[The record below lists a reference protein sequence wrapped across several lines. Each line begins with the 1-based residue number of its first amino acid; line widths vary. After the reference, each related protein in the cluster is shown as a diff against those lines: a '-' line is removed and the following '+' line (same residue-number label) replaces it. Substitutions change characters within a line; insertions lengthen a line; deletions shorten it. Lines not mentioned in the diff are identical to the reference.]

1 MIHSMTGFGREEKLI
16 NDKKIVI
23 EVRTLNSKG
32 LDISLKV
39 HESLS
44 FIEDYLRKSVK
55 EKLIKGKVD
64 VILDIEDTNEDLI
77 LPVNKSKIKAY
88 IKELRKDFKIDESQ
102 IISNLLTGNSYV
114 KSNITFNKSEEKKI
128 KILLDKVIQKQLRY
142 RRIEGEAL
150 GKDLEKSLSRINSYI
165 NKVVSVEANRI
176 KDKKNKF
183 KSYFNELNEKYD
195 KSRLEQEIIYYI
207 EKLDINEEIIRLQ
220 HHLKFFSSE
229 MKKKEIKGKKL
240 SFISQE
246 IGREINTIGSKANN
260 FEIQSMVVNMKEEL
274 ERIKENVLNILYRKV
289 GYK

>member
-16 NDKKIVI
+16 NSIKIVI
-23 EVRTLNSKG
+23 EIRTLNSKG
-32 LDISLKV
+32 LDINLKV
-39 HESLS
+39 HESFS
-44 FIEDYLRKSVK
+44 FIGEYLRKSVK

-64 VILDIEDTNEDLI
+64 VILDIEDTNEDLLI
-77 LPVNKSKIKAY
+77 PFDKSKIKAY

-102 IISNLLTGNSYV
+102 IISNLLIGNSYIN
-114 KSNITFNKSEEKKI
+114 SNITFNKSEEKKI
-128 KILLDKVIQKQLRY
+128 KILLDKVIQKQLKY
-142 RRIEGEAL
+142 RRIEGKAI
-150 GKDLEKSLSRINSYI
+150 GDDLKKSISKINNYI
-165 NKVVSVEANRI
+165 NKVVSVESNRI
-176 KDKKNKF
+176 KDKKKKF

-229 MKKKEIKGKKL
+229 MKNKEIKGKKL

-274 ERIKENVLNILYRKV
+274 EKIKENVLNIL
-289 GYK
+289 

>member
-64 VILDIEDTNEDLI
+64 VILDIEDTNEDLL
-77 LPVNKSKIKAY
+77 LPFNKSKIKAY
-88 IKELRKDFKIDESQ
+88 IKELSKDFKIDESQ
-102 IISNLLTGNSYV
+102 IISNLLTENSYV

-150 GKDLEKSLSRINSYI
+150 GKDLEKSLSKINSYI

-229 MKKKEIKGKKL
+229 MKKREIKGKKL

-260 FEIQSMVVNMKEEL
+260 FEIQSIVVNMKEEL
-274 ERIKENVLNILYRKV
+274 ERIKENVLNIL
-289 GYK
+289 

>member
-16 NDKKIVI
+16 NSNKIVI
-23 EVRTLNSKG
+23 EIRTLNSKG
-32 LDISLKV
+32 LDINLKV
-39 HESLS
+39 HESFS
-44 FIEDYLRKSVK
+44 FIGEYLRKSVK

-64 VILDIEDTNEDLI
+64 VILDIEDTNEDLLI
-77 LPVNKSKIKAY
+77 PFNKSKIKAY

-102 IISNLLTGNSYV
+102 IVSNLLIGNSYIN
-114 KSNITFNKSEEKKI
+114 SNITFNKSEEKKI
-128 KILLDKVIQKQLRY
+128 KILLDKVIQKQIKY
-142 RRIEGEAL
+142 RRTEGEAI
-150 GKDLEKSLSRINSYI
+150 GKDLKKSISKINNYI
-165 NKVVSVEANRI
+165 NKVVSVESNRI
-176 KDKKNKF
+176 KDKKKKF

-207 EKLDINEEIIRLQ
+207 EKLDINEEIVRLQ

-229 MKKKEIKGKKL
+229 MKNKQIKGKKL

-274 ERIKENVLNILYRKV
+274 EKIKENVLNIL
-289 GYK
+289 

>member
-1 MIHSMTGFGREEKLI
+1 MIHSMTGFGREEKPI

-32 LDISLKV
+32 LDITLKV

-77 LPVNKSKIKAY
+77 LPFNKSKIKAY

-114 KSNITFNKSEEKKI
+114 KSNITFNKREEKKI

-150 GKDLEKSLSRINSYI
+150 GKDLEKSLSKINSYI

-220 HHLKFFSSE
+220 HHLKFFSLE
-229 MKKKEIKGKKL
+229 MKKREIKGKKL

-274 ERIKENVLNILYRKV
+274 ERIKENVLNIL
-289 GYK
+289 

>member
-23 EVRTLNSKG
+23 EIRTLNSKG
-32 LDISLKV
+32 LDINLKV
-39 HESLS
+39 HDSFS
-44 FIEDYLRKSVK
+44 FIGEYLRKSVK

-64 VILDIEDTNEDLI
+64 IILDIEDTNEDLL
-77 LPVNKSKIKAY
+77 LPFNKSKIKAY

-150 GKDLEKSLSRINSYI
+150 GKDLEKSLSKINSYI

-229 MKKKEIKGKKL
+229 MKKREIKGKKL

-274 ERIKENVLNILYRKV
+274 ERIKENVLNIL
-289 GYK
+289 

>member
-16 NDKKIVI
+16 NSNKIVI
-23 EVRTLNSKG
+23 EIRTLNSKG
-32 LDISLKV
+32 LDVNLKV
-39 HESLS
+39 HESFS
-44 FIEDYLRKSVK
+44 FIGEYLRKSVK

-64 VILDIEDTNEDLI
+64 VILDIEDTNEDLLI
-77 LPVNKSKIKAY
+77 PFDKSKIKAY

-102 IISNLLTGNSYV
+102 IISNLLIGNSYIN
-114 KSNITFNKSEEKKI
+114 SNITFNKSEEKKI
-128 KILLDKVIQKQLRY
+128 KILLDKVIQKQIKY
-142 RRIEGEAL
+142 RRTEGEAI
-150 GKDLEKSLSRINSYI
+150 GKDLKKSISKINNYI
-165 NKVVSVEANRI
+165 NKVVSVESNRI
-176 KDKKNKF
+176 KDKKKKF

-229 MKKKEIKGKKL
+229 MKNKEIKGKKL

-274 ERIKENVLNILYRKV
+274 EKIKENVLNIL
-289 GYK
+289 

>member
-23 EVRTLNSKG
+23 EIRTLNSKG
-32 LDISLKV
+32 LDINLKV
-39 HESLS
+39 HDSFS
-44 FIEDYLRKSVK
+44 FIGEYLRKSVK

-64 VILDIEDTNEDLI
+64 IILDIEDTNEDLL
-77 LPVNKSKIKAY
+77 LPFNKSKIKAY

-114 KSNITFNKSEEKKI
+114 KSNITFNKREEKKI

-150 GKDLEKSLSRINSYI
+150 GKDLEKSLSKINSYI
-165 NKVVSVEANRI
+165 NKVVSVEVNRI

-220 HHLKFFSSE
+220 HHLKFFSLE
-229 MKKKEIKGKKL
+229 MKKREIKGKKL

-274 ERIKENVLNILYRKV
+274 ERIKENVLNIL
-289 GYK
+289 

>member
-1 MIHSMTGFGREEKLI
+1 MTGFGREEKLI

-23 EVRTLNSKG
+23 EIRTLNSKG
-32 LDISLKV
+32 LDINLKV
-39 HESLS
+39 HDSFS
-44 FIEDYLRKSVK
+44 FIGEYLRKSVK

-64 VILDIEDTNEDLI
+64 VILDIEDTNEDLL
-77 LPVNKSKIKAY
+77 LPFNKSKIKAY

-150 GKDLEKSLSRINSYI
+150 GKDLEKSLSKINSYI

-274 ERIKENVLNILYRKV
+274 ERIKENVLNIL
-289 GYK
+289 

>member
-16 NDKKIVI
+16 NSNKIVI
-23 EVRTLNSKG
+23 EIRTLNSKG
-32 LDISLKV
+32 LDINLKV
-39 HESLS
+39 HESFS
-44 FIEDYLRKSVK
+44 FIGEYLRKSVK

-64 VILDIEDTNEDLI
+64 VILDIEDTNEDLLI
-77 LPVNKSKIKAY
+77 PFDKSKIKAY

-102 IISNLLTGNSYV
+102 IISNLLIGNSYIN
-114 KSNITFNKSEEKKI
+114 SNITFNKSEEKKI
-128 KILLDKVIQKQLRY
+128 KILLDKVIQKQIKY
-142 RRIEGEAL
+142 RRTEGEAI
-150 GKDLEKSLSRINSYI
+150 GKDLKKSISKINNYI
-165 NKVVSVEANRI
+165 NKVVSVESNRI
-176 KDKKNKF
+176 KDKKKKF

-229 MKKKEIKGKKL
+229 MKNKEIKGRKL

-260 FEIQSMVVNMKEEL
+260 FEIQSIVVNMKEEL
-274 ERIKENVLNILYRKV
+274 EKIKENVLNIL
-289 GYK
+289 

>member
-23 EVRTLNSKG
+23 EIRTLNSKG
-32 LDISLKV
+32 LDINLKV
-39 HESLS
+39 HDSFS
-44 FIEDYLRKSVK
+44 FIGEYLRKSVK

-64 VILDIEDTNEDLI
+64 IILDIEDTNEDFL
-77 LPVNKSKIKAY
+77 LPFNKSKIKAY

-150 GKDLEKSLSRINSYI
+150 GKDLEKSLSKINSYI

-274 ERIKENVLNILYRKV
+274 ERIKENVLNIL
-289 GYK
+289 